1 MVATAQ
7 HIIAQSSNGSLFAV
21 QSSSSNSSSSAVIRC
36 YDGNVTNGSLK
47 FTLRVPP
54 SPSKKDASSSSAYND
69 DAASNTDPIRK
80 LVFASPSSS
89 SSSSSSSSKYLC
101 ALREYT
107 ILIYDLDRGVVSHT
121 LNVRDDHSSGSSSSN
136 RKSSI
141 GGNEQNKAIVCDAAL
156 TDDDQL
162 CVLVF
167 FPSSSSEGGNSS
179 GKCRI
184 YQYDLAANAGA
195 TGQGGSSGL
204 KRKIKVGSVSSSG
217 SSGTSNDDELLPSF
231 GVAVS
236 SASSTS
242 NNNKKGGSTSSSTRV
257 IVIRMNDGIRV
268 CDYQSGEKIGKA
280 HIPLLESTTSGS
292 TDDVGGGGLTL
303 ISSVRLSECSRY
315 IVTASKNHITIFSVL
330 RKTDDNDDEK
340 KKKSSVKVVAQLSC
354 NDNSK
359 VSNVELVK
367 TEDGGLNV
375 LAFQPLAGTASL
387 FTCDDLTSSSSFD
400 SSSPPLLPK
409 AQFQCDQGGSNHITL
424 IHAAFHSRRPNEEL
438 LILFQ
443 NISSKKGGT
452 SSNATL
458 PMQSISY
465 DNDATKGTVTVG
477 TELAE
482 EIANEGDN
490 KKKKRKAADSVALAS
505 GEQGNEAS
513 LAMDLTSK
521 KARKGKEIDEVGG
534 SDDGDDF
541 QIDNEDEEEGG
552 EQGQSIAERLALL
565 SSAMEESEDD
575 EEDGD
580 GDDNEQGGNATAETK
595 KSKFKLKSATSETL
609 TTLLTQALTS
619 NDAVQLNIALQ
630 VTDRRL
636 VEATVRSLQALDAER
651 VQSSSAGYM
660 STLMGHIVRRM
671 ARRHSLVVPL
681 GVWVK
686 AILAATQ
693 RAATSRALQ
702 PNIGGDAED
711 HIVKEAREI
720 ALKLGPL
727 RNFLNERVECFP
739 QLLRLDGRLALLS
752 EQL

>member
-7 HIIAQSSNGSLFAV
+7 HIIAQSSNGTLFAV
-21 QSSSSNSSSSAVIRC
+21 HSSNSSSVIRC
-36 YDGNVTNGSLK
+36 YDGSVTNGSLK

-54 SPSKKDASSSSAYND
+54 SPSKKDASSFIGAGDHN
-69 DAASNTDPIRK
+69 DAANIDPIRK
-80 LVFASPSSS
+80 LVFASSPSSS
-89 SSSSSSSSKYLC
+89 SSSSSSPSRYLC

-121 LNVRDDHSSGSSSSN
+121 LNVRDDHNSSSGSSGS

-167 FPSSSSEGGNSS
+167 FPSSSEGGYSS

-184 YQYDLAANAGA
+184 YQYDLAAGA
-195 TGQGGSSGL
+195 SGQGGENGATGL
-204 KRKIKVGSVSSSG
+204 KRKIKVGSVSST
-217 SSGTSNDDELLPSF
+217 GTSNGDELLPSF
-231 GVAVS
+231 GVEVS
-236 SASSTS
+236 SSSSTS
-242 NNNKKGGSTSSSTRV
+242 NNNKKGGSSSSTRV

-280 HIPLLESTTSGS
+280 HIPLLESTTSS
-292 TDDVGGGGLTL
+292 TDDDDVGGGLAM

-315 IVTASKNHITIFSVL
+315 VVTASKNHITIFNIL
-330 RKTDDNDDEK
+330 RKADDNNDEK

-354 NDNSK
+354 NDNSR

-375 LAFQPLAGTASL
+375 LAFQPLAGIASL

-400 SSSPPLLPK
+400 SSSPLLPK
-409 AQFQCDQGGSNHITL
+409 AQFQCDQGGSNHIAL

-443 NISSKKGGT
+443 NISSKKGGS
-452 SSNATL
+452 SSNSTL

-465 DNDATKGTVTVG
+465 DNDATKGSVTVG

-490 KKKKRKAADSVALAS
+490 KKKKRKATDSVALAS

-521 KARKGKEIDEVGG
+521 KARKGKEIDEEGG
-534 SDDGDDF
+534 SGDDCDF
-541 QIDNEDEEEGG
+541 QIDDEDEEEEG

-575 EEDGD
+575 EDEDAD
-580 GDDNEQGGNATAETK
+580 GNEQGGNTTADTK

-636 VEATVRSLQALDAER
+636 VEATVRSLQALDVER

-702 PNIGGDAED
+702 PNLGGDADD

>member
-21 QSSSSNSSSSAVIRC
+21 QSSSNSSSSVIRC
-36 YDGNVTNGSLK
+36 YDGSITNGSLK

-54 SPSKKDASSSSAYND
+54 SPSKKDASSSLIGATEHNND
-69 DAASNTDPIRK
+69 AVNNDPIRK
-80 LVFASPSSS
+80 LVFASPPSSS
-89 SSSSSSSSKYLC
+89 TSSSSSSKYLC

-121 LNVRDDHSSGSSSSN
+121 LNVRDDHNSNGSSSSS

-141 GGNEQNKAIVCDAAL
+141 GGNEQNKAIVGDAAL

-167 FPSSSSEGGNSS
+167 FPSSEGGNSS

-184 YQYDLAANAGA
+184 YQYDLAAGA
-195 TGQGGSSGL
+195 SGQGGENGATGL
-204 KRKIKVGSVSSSG
+204 KRKIKVGSVSST
-217 SSGTSNDDELLPSF
+217 GTSNGDELLPSF

-236 SASSTS
+236 SSSSTS
-242 NNNKKGGSTSSSTRV
+242 NNNKKGGSSSSSRV

-280 HIPLLESTTSGS
+280 HIPLLESTTAS
-292 TDDVGGGGLTL
+292 TDDDEGGGLSV

-315 IVTASKNHITIFSVL
+315 VVTASKNHITIFNVL
-330 RKTDDNDDEK
+330 RKTDDNDEK
-340 KKKSSVKVVAQLSC
+340 KKKSSVKMVAQLSC

-367 TEDGGLNV
+367 TEEGGLNV
-375 LAFQPLAGTASL
+375 LAFQPLAGVASL

-409 AQFQCDQGGSNHITL
+409 AQFQCDQGSSNHIAL

-443 NISSKKGGT
+443 NISSKGGSS

-490 KKKKRKAADSVALAS
+490 KRKKRKATDSVALAS

-521 KARKGKEIDEVGG
+521 KARKGKGKGDGEEGG
-534 SDDGDDF
+534 SDDDGGDDF
-541 QIDNEDEEEGG
+541 QIDDEDDEEGG

-575 EEDGD
+575 EDEDEDG
-580 GDDNEQGGNATAETK
+580 NEQGGNVTAETK

-636 VEATVRSLQALDAER
+636 VEATVRSLQALDVER

-702 PNIGGDAED
+702 PNLGGDADD